1 MRNARSLGG
10 EAAPEAPSGAR
21 APTPKALVAALP
33 RGVRVPGPKAWV
45 GAKPPSES

>member
-33 RGVRVPGPKAWV
+33 RGVGR